1 MITHTLTHTTAI
13 MFTHLYF
20 LPRVHGPGA
29 NASPARQRRNTGIV
43 YAMYSPI
50 TAIDVTARNA
60 TGVPAVFGKYAGIVI
75 TSAKTAMNST
85 DHVGVR
91 FAPRRRQRLWPGT
104 APSRENANVIRDP
117 LVMQAIPQNSCPIT
131 DMKMTAFAPSTLSE
145 AVRIGRT
152 VENPASALAPVLFT
166 ANVSASS
173 TMYPTTAE

>member
-50 TAIDVTARNA
+50 TEIDV
-60 TGVPAVFGKYAGIVI
+60 
-75 TSAKTAMNST
+75 
-85 DHVGVR
+85 
-91 FAPRRRQRLWPGT
+91 
-104 APSRENANVIRDP
+104 
-117 LVMQAIPQNSCPIT
+117 
-131 DMKMTAFAPSTLSE
+131 TAFAPSTLSE